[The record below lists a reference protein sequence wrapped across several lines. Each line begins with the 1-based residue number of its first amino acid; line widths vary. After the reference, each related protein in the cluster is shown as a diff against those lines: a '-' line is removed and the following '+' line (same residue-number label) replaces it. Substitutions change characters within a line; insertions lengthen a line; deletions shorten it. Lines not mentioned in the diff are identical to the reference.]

1 MEQQVNYSTPATMA
15 RLLRY
20 SKAYYLY
27 YIGLLFI
34 VACAS
39 FVNLGYLEAVRQIV
53 SGATSK
59 TLQPVYYGAVLAGL
73 TTGLQLALSL
83 LQEKIM
89 VKLKNQSITSMQ
101 NHVLNELYGKKQE
114 ELDRF
119 HSSDLVGRLL
129 NSVTAAQTGIS
140 EKALTLFSNVMQ
152 VVVAMAYFTW
162 LNLPLTLGLIGFAL
176 SYPLLAYPISR
187 YLRVLHDR
195 HGDDIAHR
203 DIVLQEA
210 VQGSQ
215 DVKVYRLQ
223 GYLAGLLGKRLDR
236 AFARALKIS
245 LFERGSEGLN
255 RLATFGGMIF
265 TLSFG
270 GYQTLKGDLAVA
282 TLATFVVT
290 SGQLTNPLLSIARLW
305 TEMIGSI
312 AQANRVFSLFDLPDE
327 EVKEANEAQEAN
339 EAKKAD
345 KRTEAAAVAT
355 VATPETFGPTDSGQD
370 AIALKKVSFQYR
382 DGAEALKDISFQVKR
397 GQLAAIVGASGSGKS
412 TIMKLLLRLYRPDR
426 GELLYHNSAIQSM
439 DLDHWRAE
447 IGYVSQDTV
456 LFTGT
461 IRDNICFGLTSAPQ
475 SEVEKAARL
484 AHLHDKIAS
493 FPQGYDTIVGERG
506 VELSGGEKQRLAL
519 ARAYMRRPN
528 LLLLDE
534 PTSAL
539 DIENEGKF
547 RASLLELMKGRTTIM
562 IAHKLDT
569 VTSADLI
576 IVLKD
581 GRIEETGKHE
591 GLMLRRGHYYALVQS
606 QLV

>member
-1 MEQQVNYSTPATMA
+1 MKQQVNYSTPATMA

-27 YIGLLFI
+27 YIGLLLM
-34 VACAS
+34 VVCAS

-73 TTGLQLALSL
+73 TTGLQLVLSL

-89 VKLKNQSITSMQ
+89 IQLKNRSITSMQ

-114 ELDRF
+114 ELDSF

-129 NSVTAAQTGIS
+129 NSVTAAQTGIN

-152 VVVAMAYFTW
+152 VVMAMAYFTW
-162 LNLPLTLGLIGFAL
+162 LNLPLTLGLMGFAL

-215 DVKVYRLQ
+215 DVRVYRLQ
-223 GYLAGLLGKRLDR
+223 GYLSNLLRKRLDA
-236 AFARALKIS
+236 AFSRALNIS

-312 AQANRVFSLFDLPDE
+312 AQAKRVFSLFDLPDE
-327 EVKEANEAQEAN
+327 EVEVAK

-345 KRTEAAAVAT
+345 KRTEAATAAPEAT
-355 VATPETFGPTDSGQD
+355 IDQLDTCQD

-382 DGAEALKDISFQVKR
+382 DGAEALKDISFQVKK

-426 GELLYHNSAIQSM
+426 GELLYRNAAIQSM
-439 DLDHWRAE
+439 DLDQWRAE
-447 IGYVSQDTV
+447 IGYVSQDAV

-461 IRDNICFGLTSAPQ
+461 VRDNICFGLTSAPQ

-539 DIENEGKF
+539 DFENEEKF

-562 IAHKLDT
+562 IAHQLDT

-591 GLMLRRGHYYALVQS
+591 ELMLRRGHYYALAQS
-606 QLV
+606 QLA

>member
-27 YIGLLFI
+27 YVGLLFI

-101 NHVLNELYGKKQE
+101 SHVLNELYGKKQE
-114 ELDRF
+114 ELDSF

-152 VVVAMAYFTW
+152 VVMAMAYFTW
-162 LNLPLTLGLIGFAL
+162 LNLPLTLGLMGFAL

-215 DVKVYRLQ
+215 DVRVYRLQ

-255 RLATFGGMIF
+255 RLAMFGGMIF
-265 TLSFG
+265 TLGFG

-290 SGQLTNPLLSIARLW
+290 SGQLTNPLLSVARLW

-312 AQANRVFSLFDLPDE
+312 AQAKRVFSLFDLPDE
-327 EVKEANEAQEAN
+327 EAKEANEAQEAN
-339 EAKKAD
+339 KAQKAD

-355 VATPETFGPTDSGQD
+355 PETFDPMDSSQ
-370 AIALKKVSFQYR
+370 AVIALKKVSFQYR
-382 DGAEALKDISFQVKR
+382 DGAEALKDISFQVQK

-426 GELLYHNSAIQSM
+426 GELLYRNAAIQNM
-439 DLDHWRAE
+439 ELDQWRAE

-461 IRDNICFGLTSAPQ
+461 VRDNICFGLTSAPQ
-475 SEVEKAARL
+475 SEVETAARL

-506 VELSGGEKQRLAL
+506 VQLSGGEKQRLAL

-539 DIENEGKF
+539 DIENEEKF

-562 IAHKLDT
+562 IAHQLDT
-569 VTSADLI
+569 VISADLI

-591 GLMLRRGHYYALVQS
+591 ELMRRQGHYYALVQS
-606 QLV
+606 QLA